1 MTHHE
6 IEIDLPVRTVYDQW
20 TQFEDFPLFM
30 KHIVDVEQVDDT
42 TVLWSAKI
50 SGISREW
57 KAEITEQTPDQRVAW
72 TSTDGTK
79 HAGVVTF
86 HPLSDDKTRLVLQM
100 DVDSQGFLEKVAD
113 WGGYITDRTKKDLD
127 AFKDFIESRGKSTG
141 AWRGTVERD
150 SMRGLHSLTEKF
162 SELDDAELTKRAET
176 AGIARPL
183 DRSRDWLVHALARH
197 EYDER

>member
-1 MTHHE
+1 MTNHE

-50 SGISREW
+50 SGISRDW
-57 KAEITEQTPDQRVAW
+57 KSEITEQTPEQRVAW

-79 HAGVVTF
+79 NSGVVTF
-86 HPLSDDKTRLVLQM
+86 HPLSDDRTRMVLQM

-127 AFKDFIESRGKSTG
+127 DFKDFIEARGKATG

-150 SMRGLHSLTEKF
+150 SMRGLHTLTEKY
-162 SELDDAELTKRAET
+162 SKLDDTELTKRAES
-176 AGIARPL
+176 AGIPRPL
-183 DRSRDWLVHALARH
+183 DRSRDWLVHALARD
-197 EYDER
+197 EYDNS

>member
-1 MTHHE
+1 MTSHE

-30 KHIVDVEQVDDT
+30 KHIVDVQQLDDT
-42 TVLWSAKI
+42 NVLWKAKI

-79 HAGVVTF
+79 NAGVVTF
-86 HPLSDDKTRLVLQM
+86 HPLADDRTRMVLQI
-100 DVDSQGFLEKVAD
+100 DVDPEGFLEKVAD
-113 WGGYITDRTKKDLD
+113 WGGYITDRTGKDLED
-127 AFKDFIESRGKSTG
+127 FKDFVEARGKATG

-150 SMRGLHSLTEKF
+150 SMRGLHGLIDEYSR
-162 SELDDAELTKRAET
+162 LDDAELTERAEKI
-176 AGIARPL
+176 GVERPL